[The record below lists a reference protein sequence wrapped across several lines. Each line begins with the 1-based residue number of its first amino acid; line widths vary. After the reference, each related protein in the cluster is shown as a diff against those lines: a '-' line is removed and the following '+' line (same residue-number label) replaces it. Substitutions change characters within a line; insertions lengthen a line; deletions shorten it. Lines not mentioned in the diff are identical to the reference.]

1 MSRFKQHPMIP
12 IFLVVFF
19 GYVGFSLA
27 FPIFSP
33 MFLDTSHNFFTT
45 NLPMKLRTTLLGF
58 VLAAYPL
65 GQFLG
70 LPLLGQLSDCYGRKK
85 VLSISLIFSI
95 FAYMA
100 SAASILMHSFWLLI
114 LSRFVCGYAE
124 GNFSIAQATVA
135 DISTGHHRVKKFG
148 IINMAASL
156 GFVFGPIIGGKL
168 ADPQLVSWFGDDT
181 PFWFAGVLILCTWI
195 LVLWQLPETKPV
207 EARSKPK
214 DSLHPLSGL
223 MIVHK
228 NFTKTGHRDLYLINF
243 LFYFG
248 LFFFYQ
254 YYPVLLVKR
263 YSFTP
268 SGIADISAYVAVI
281 VALSQLLI
289 VHPLAKRVHPR
300 KAAIL
305 GAFILAPAL
314 GCLTIPNFAIVTYI
328 FLPIA
333 CIAMGL
339 ATTNWQSLVA
349 HSVSE
354 DLIGEVLG
362 VNYSMQILGEIITSA
377 LGGFLAGFFIISL
390 PLVVGGVVVF
400 LAAMAIWIFTQEG
413 EEKEEDSPS

>member
-1 MSRFKQHPMIP
+1 
-12 IFLVVFF
+12 
-19 GYVGFSLA
+19 VG
-27 FPIFSP
+27 
-33 MFLDTSHNFFTT
+33 TQ
-45 NLPMKLRTTLLGF
+45 K
-58 VLAAYPL
+58 
-65 GQFLG
+65 
-70 LPLLGQLSDCYGRKK
+70 
-85 VLSISLIFSI
+85 
-95 FAYMA
+95 
-100 SAASILMHSFWLLI
+100 
-114 LSRFVCGYAE
+114 E
-124 GNFSIAQATVA
+124 FSIAQATVA

-328 FLPIA
+328 FFTYRLYRHGPCDYKLAKLGCSQCFRRSNRRSFRCKLFYADSRRNYNECSGRILSRIFHYFTASGGRRSRRLLSCYGNLDLYPRRGRKRRRLPF
-333 CIAMGL
+333 
-339 ATTNWQSLVA
+339 
-349 HSVSE
+349 
-354 DLIGEVLG
+354 LIST
-362 VNYSMQILGEIITSA
+362 YFWII
-377 LGGFLAGFFIISL
+377 
-390 PLVVGGVVVF
+390 
-400 LAAMAIWIFTQEG
+400 
-413 EEKEEDSPS
+413 K